1 VANGADRPGDLRA
14 TRERE
19 LVRAQRLATG
29 STVIA
34 VLIALAAL
42 FGPQPSDSLLAL
54 LLAVPLLAIICVIA
68 WRNLFRIGLGTG
80 LAQANLATACAVAAC
95 ALFAR
100 TLLDLNLLSW
110 LPLTAF
116 AAAVAVMSLLAAIG
130 REPNLRRRWW
140 RLLLASV
147 IIGAYAFGVL
157 GQLDLRLDR
166 SPQSVLRSRVLDKHL
181 GHTRMMTYH
190 VTLAPWGPLG
200 APADATVPREL
211 YEQLE
216 IGDPTCVRL
225 HDGALGIAWYTV
237 MACR

>member
-1 VANGADRPGDLRA
+1 V

-19 LVRAQRLATG
+19 LTRAQRFATG
-29 STVIA
+29 LTAIA
-34 VLIALAAL
+34 VLTALLAL
-42 FGPQPSDSLLAL
+42 FGPQPDAPLLAL
-54 LLAVPLLAIICVIA
+54 LLALPLLAIICVIA

-80 LAQANLATACAVAAC
+80 LAQANLAAACAVAAC

-100 TLLDLNLLSW
+100 TLLDLNLVSW

-116 AAAVAVMSLLAAIG
+116 AIAVAVVSLLAAIS

-147 IIGAYAFGVL
+147 IIGAYAFGVM
-157 GQLDLRLDR
+157 GQFDLRLDR
-166 SPQSVLRSRVLDKHL
+166 SPQAVLRSRVLDKRL

-190 VTLAPWGPLG
+190 VTLAPWGPFS
-200 APADATVPREL
+200 APADATVPQEL
-211 YEQLE
+211 YEQLD

-225 HDGALGIAWYTV
+225 HDGALGMAWYTV